1 MTERL
6 NNLWTFANNTIYSD
20 VPIDNSARR
29 NRAYMFSSVLK
40 RIRKFQKRFG
50 YVLGLLLWFGLRQ
63 HVRKQKGALH
73 VVQVPGLHHPVTLR
87 AKTSDVEAFHQIFV
101 DGELEFDLNMS
112 PSRII
117 DAGANVGLAALYFSS
132 RFPEA
137 KILAL
142 EIESAN
148 FELLKRNTAFYPN
161 ITCLKKALWSGP
173 ANLSIANPTAESWS
187 FQVSRSTKGNEQ
199 GVLAVGVKDLAEMF
213 EGRRIDLL
221 KIDIEGAEKEVF
233 QHGMDQWIDQ
243 VDTIAVE
250 LHDRF
255 QPGCH
260 KALVDSLKDRSH
272 RMYKLGEYT
281 VVELCP
287 QPADEAATEKQT
299 RELGTTLLTL
309 GLLWTAIG

>member
-1 MTERL
+1 MPQKFVCTALASLTRGTWNLKPPLHNERL
-6 NNLWTFANNTIYSD
+6 NNLWTFENNNNYSA
-20 VPIDNSARR
+20 VLIDNSARR
-29 NRAYMFSSVLK
+29 NRAYVLSNVLK

-50 YVLGLLLWFGLRQ
+50 YSRGLLLWFRLRQ
-63 HVRKQKGALH
+63 HVRKQQGAFH
-73 VVQVPGLHHPVTLR
+73 VVQVPGLPHPIALR
-87 AKTSDVEAFHQIFV
+87 AMTSDVEVFHQIFV
-101 DGELEFDLNMS
+101 DGELEFDLHML

-117 DAGANVGLAALYFSS
+117 DAGANIGLAAVYFSS

-142 EIESAN
+142 EIETAN
-148 FELLKRNTAFYPN
+148 FELLRHNTGSYPN

-173 ANLSIANPTAESWS
+173 AKLSIANPTAESWS
-187 FQVSRSTKGNEQ
+187 FRVSRSIKGDEEGIQ
-199 GVLAVGVKDLAEMF
+199 AVGVKDLVEMF
-213 EGRRIDLL
+213 EGCRADLL

-233 QHGMDQWIDQ
+233 QHGMNQWIDQ

-260 KALVDSLKDRSH
+260 KALVDSLKDRNH

-287 QPADEAATEKQT
+287 
-299 RELGTTLLTL
+299 
-309 GLLWTAIG
+309 

>member
-1 MTERL
+1 MPTKSFIASL
-6 NNLWTFANNTIYSD
+6 SD
-20 VPIDNSARR
+20 
-29 NRAYMFSSVLK
+29 VLK
-40 RIRKFQKRFG
+40 RIQKFGKRFG
-50 YVLGLLLWFGLRQ
+50 HARGLLLWFRLRQ
-63 HVRKQKGALH
+63 HVRKQQGARH

-87 AKTSDVEAFHQIFV
+87 AMTSDVEVFHQIFV
-101 DGELEFDLNMS
+101 DGELEFDLHML

-117 DAGANVGLAALYFSS
+117 DAGANIGLAAVYFSS

-142 EIESAN
+142 EVETAN
-148 FELLKRNTAFYPN
+148 FELLRHNTAFYPN
-161 ITCLKKALWSGP
+161 ITCMKKALWSGP
-173 ANLSIANPTAESWS
+173 ANLSIANPTAESMS
-187 FQVSRSTKGNEQ
+187 FRVSPSTKGDEE
-199 GVLAVGVKDLAEMF
+199 GILAVGVKDLAEMF

-233 QHGMDQWIDQ
+233 QHGMNQWIDQ

-281 VVELCP
+281 IIDLIP
-287 QPADEAATEKQT
+287 
-299 RELGTTLLTL
+299 
-309 GLLWTAIG
+309 